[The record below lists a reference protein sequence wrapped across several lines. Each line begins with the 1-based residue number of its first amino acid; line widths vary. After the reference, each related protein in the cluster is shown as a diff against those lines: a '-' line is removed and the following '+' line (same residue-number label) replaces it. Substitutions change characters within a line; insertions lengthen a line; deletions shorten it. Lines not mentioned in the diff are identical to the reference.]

1 MWTQKRKYTRG
12 KKKNQILLLFFRL
25 IQKRK
30 KTRHKGLSSVVQR
43 PVHILGK
50 YFNPAEK
57 SMPLCV
63 RPGADTS
70 QQMSESPLSSLNKQL
85 NWADLLIIYRI
96 GSQGATAFVGDTD
109 SICPWQTGFV
119 FHRWSELVGQRNQQL
134 GRSVGWLVGVAV
146 RGEMGVKKKILPA
159 ADYGFCSACCWKS
172 KPAETG
178 FYPDVKWS
186 FPSFFFFFF

>member
-1 MWTQKRKYTRG
+1 MSQKLSFLSDSPATHGLGRGVEGCDGKKKEKEKNSRSNATQKSVFVVFYIWTQKRKYTRG

-30 KTRHKGLSSVVQR
+30 KKRHKGLSSVVQR

-109 SICPWQTGFV
+109 SICP
-119 FHRWSELVGQRNQQL
+119 
-134 GRSVGWLVGVAV
+134 
-146 RGEMGVKKKILPA
+146 
-159 ADYGFCSACCWKS
+159 
-172 KPAETG
+172 
-178 FYPDVKWS
+178 
-186 FPSFFFFFF
+186 